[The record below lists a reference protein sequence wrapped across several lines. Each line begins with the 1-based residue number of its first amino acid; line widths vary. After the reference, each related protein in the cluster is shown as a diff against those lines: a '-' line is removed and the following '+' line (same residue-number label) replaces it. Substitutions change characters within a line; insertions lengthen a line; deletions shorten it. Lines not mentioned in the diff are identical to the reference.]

1 MAYSNFYGQ
10 FYVIRGRVGSSL
22 AAVWN
27 LSASRWYAALTVI
40 LQIIAWAESIF
51 IYRNLTGDLLI
62 LHYNVDFGIDLV
74 GVPSRIFVYPL
85 VGLGVFILNLIIAAA
100 NHNRKDFRIFV
111 HFLLSAAVVFG
122 LFLNLALLFVYL
134 INFR

>member
-85 VGLGVFILNLIIAAA
+85 VGLGVFILNLIIAII
-100 NHNRKDFRIFV
+100 HNDPLQ
-111 HFLLSAAVVFG
+111 LL
-122 LFLNLALLFVYL
+122 
-134 INFR
+134 